1 MKWDRKEIQI
11 MNKSNLKL
19 DSNKQFYPTPKE
31 LADKMVNSI
40 KDWREIN
47 TVLEPSAG
55 TGNILKALAIK
66 EKSSYMR
73 FEVDCIEIQPELRAI
88 LKENFSRENYY
99 ELSSEE
105 KQQLFNQEPT
115 IVGDDFLKF
124 DTFKHY
130 DLIIMNPP
138 FNSGATHLLKALEMQ
153 KNGGTIVCL
162 LNAETIRN
170 PYSNERKQ
178 LANLLDKYNAE
189 IEYIENSFVNADNP
203 TAVEVALIK
212 IFIPNR
218 KNDDGVILQS
228 LIKGKEIPSNDF
240 VVNALDVTDYIQ
252 SAINRYN
259 FEVEI
264 GLKLLKEYESL
275 KPYMLS
281 SFQSSYE
288 KPILEFAGD
297 MTPNE
302 YIKKVRYKYW
312 EALLCNPKF
321 VGKLPS
327 NLQDEYRQKIYK
339 LKDYDFS
346 EFNINQLALDMA
358 CQLKESIEDKIIE
371 LFDKFTSEH
380 SYYPECSKTIH
391 YYNGWKTN
399 KAHKIGKKII
409 IPHYFL
415 NYRNEYDE
423 YLMCSKLNDIE
434 KVLNF
439 LDGKSSNVDCS
450 PIIKEAIKNGVY
462 RNIQLH
468 YFKITLYKKG
478 TMHITFNDEYLP
490 LIDRFNIFA
499 GKKKSWLPPS
509 YGKVGYE
516 NMNEDEKSVIDS
528 FQGEEE
534 YNKILQNSNYYL
546 APVCNGNDTLM
557 LED

>member
-1 MKWDRKEIQI
+1 
-11 MNKSNLKL
+11 MNANLKL
-19 DSNKQFYPTPKE
+19 DGKCQFYPTPVE

-66 EKSSYMR
+66 EKCSYMR

-88 LKENFSRENYY
+88 LKENFSRRNYY
-99 ELSSEE
+99 ELSSEK
-105 KQQLFNQEPT
+105 KQQLFDQEPT

-138 FNSGATHLLKALEMQ
+138 FNEGDKHLLKALEMQ
-153 KNGGTIVCL
+153 KNGGAIVCL

-189 IEYIENSFVNADNP
+189 IEYIESGFVNADNP
-203 TAVEVALIK
+203 TAVEVALIT

-218 KNDDGVILQS
+218 KNDDSVILQS

-259 FEVEI
+259 LEVEV
-264 GLKLLKEYESL
+264 GLKLLQEYESL

-281 SFQSSYE
+281 SFRSSYEYE
-288 KPILEFAGD
+288 KPIIEFAD
-297 MTPNE
+297 DITPNK
-302 YIKKVRYKYW
+302 YVKKVRYKYW
-312 EALLCNPKF
+312 DALLCNPKF
-321 VGKLPS
+321 MGKLPS
-327 NLQDEYRQKIYK
+327 NLQDDYRHKIYE

-346 EFNINQLALDMA
+346 EFNINQLALEMA
-358 CQLKESIEDKIIE
+358 CQVKEGVEDKIIE

-409 IPHYFL
+409 VPHYFL

-423 YLMCSKLNDIE
+423 YLMYSKLNDIE

-439 LDGKSSNVDCS
+439 LDDKSNNVDCS
-450 PIIKEAIKNGVY
+450 LAIKEATKNGVY

-468 YFKITLYKKG
+468 YFKVTLYKKG
-478 TMHITFNDEYLP
+478 TMHITFNDECLP
-490 LIDRFNIFA
+490 LIDRFNIYA

-509 YGKVGYE
+509 YGKVRYDDTGTE
-516 NMNEDEKSVIDS
+516 EKQVIDS
-528 FQGEEE
+528 FQGKEE
-534 YNKILQNSNYYL
+534 YNNVLQNSNYYL
-546 APVCNGNDTLM
+546 APVCADSNLLL
-557 LED
+557 LEG

>member
-1 MKWDRKEIQI
+1 
-11 MNKSNLKL
+11 MNANLKL
-19 DSNKQFYPTPKE
+19 DGKCQFYPTPVE

-66 EKSSYMR
+66 EKCSYMR

-88 LKENFSRENYY
+88 LKENFSRRNYY
-99 ELSSEE
+99 ELSSEK
-105 KQQLFNQEPT
+105 KQQLFDQEPT

-138 FNSGATHLLKALEMQ
+138 FNEGDKHLLKALEMQ
-153 KNGGTIVCL
+153 KNGGAIVCL

-189 IEYIENSFVNADNP
+189 IEYIESGFVNADNP
-203 TAVEVALIK
+203 TAVEVALIT

-218 KNDDGVILQS
+218 KNDDSVILQS

-259 FEVEI
+259 LEVEV
-264 GLKLLKEYESL
+264 GLKLLQEYESL

-281 SFQSSYE
+281 SFRSSYEYE
-288 KPILEFAGD
+288 KPIIEFAD
-297 MTPNE
+297 DITPNK
-302 YIKKVRYKYW
+302 YVKKVRYKYW
-312 EALLCNPKF
+312 DALLCNPKF
-321 VGKLPS
+321 MGKLPS
-327 NLQDEYRQKIYK
+327 NLQDDYRHKIYE

-346 EFNINQLALDMA
+346 EFNINQLALEMA
-358 CQLKESIEDKIIE
+358 CQIKEGIEDKIIE

-409 IPHYFL
+409 VPHYFL

-423 YLMCSKLNDIE
+423 YLMYSKLNDIE

-439 LDGKSSNVDCS
+439 LDDKSNNVDCS
-450 PIIKEAIKNGVY
+450 LAIKEATKNGVY

-468 YFKITLYKKG
+468 YFKVTLYKKG
-478 TMHITFNDEYLP
+478 TMHITFNDECLP
-490 LIDRFNIFA
+490 LIDRFNIYA

-509 YGKVGYE
+509 YGKVRYDDMGTE
-516 NMNEDEKSVIDS
+516 EKQVIDS
-528 FQGEEE
+528 FQGKEE
-534 YNKILQNSNYYL
+534 YNNVLQNSNYYL
-546 APVCNGNDTLM
+546 APVCADSNLLL
-557 LED
+557 LEG

>member
-1 MKWDRKEIQI
+1 
-11 MNKSNLKL
+11 MNANLKL
-19 DSNKQFYPTPKE
+19 DGKCQFYPTPVE

-66 EKSSYMR
+66 EKCSYMR

-88 LKENFSRENYY
+88 LKENFSRRNYY
-99 ELSSEE
+99 ELSSEK
-105 KQQLFNQEPT
+105 KQQLFDQEPT

-138 FNSGATHLLKALEMQ
+138 FNEGDKHLLKALEMQ
-153 KNGGTIVCL
+153 KNGGAIVCL

-189 IEYIENSFVNADNP
+189 IEYIESGFVNADNP
-203 TAVEVALIK
+203 TAVEVALIT

-218 KNDDGVILQS
+218 KNDDSVILQS

-259 FEVEI
+259 LEVEV
-264 GLKLLKEYESL
+264 GLKLLQEYESL

-281 SFQSSYE
+281 SFRSSYEYE
-288 KPILEFAGD
+288 KPIIEFAD
-297 MTPNE
+297 DITPNK
-302 YIKKVRYKYW
+302 YVKKVRYKYW
-312 EALLCNPKF
+312 DALLCNPKF
-321 VGKLPS
+321 MGKLPY
-327 NLQDEYRQKIYK
+327 NLQDDYRHKIYE

-346 EFNINQLALDMA
+346 EFNINQLALEMA
-358 CQLKESIEDKIIE
+358 CQVKEGVEDKIIE

-409 IPHYFL
+409 VPHYFL

-423 YLMCSKLNDIE
+423 YLMYSKLNDIE

-439 LDGKSSNVDCS
+439 LDDKSNNVDCS
-450 PIIKEAIKNGVY
+450 LAIKEATKNGVY

-468 YFKITLYKKG
+468 YFKVTLYKKG
-478 TMHITFNDEYLP
+478 TMHITFNDECLP
-490 LIDRFNIFA
+490 LIDRFNIYA

-509 YGKVGYE
+509 YGKVRYDDMGTE
-516 NMNEDEKSVIDS
+516 EKQVIDS
-528 FQGEEE
+528 FQGKEE
-534 YNKILQNSNYYL
+534 YNNVLQNSNYYL
-546 APVCNGNDTLM
+546 APVCADSNLLL
-557 LED
+557 LEG

>member
-1 MKWDRKEIQI
+1 M
-11 MNKSNLKL
+11 SNLKL
-19 DSNKQFYPTPKE
+19 DASRQYYPTPVE

-40 KDWREIN
+40 KDWRKIN

-55 TGNILKALAIK
+55 TGNILKSLAIK
-66 EKSSYMR
+66 EKCSYMR

-88 LKENFSRENYY
+88 LKENFSRRNYY
-99 ELSSEE
+99 ELSSEK
-105 KQQLFNQEPT
+105 KQQLFDQEPT

-124 DTFKHY
+124 NTFKHY

-138 FNSGATHLLKALEMQ
+138 FNEGATHLLKALEMQ
-153 KNGGTIVCL
+153 KNGGAIVCL

-189 IEYIENSFVNADNP
+189 IEYIENAFSSADN
-203 TAVEVALIK
+203 TTNVEIALIK
-212 IFIPNR
+212 VYIPN
-218 KNDDGVILQS
+218 KVHTDSEILAS
-228 LIKGKEIPSNDF
+228 LIKSEEIPDF
-240 VVNALDVTDYIQ
+240 NFKETSIDIADFIK
-252 SAINRYN
+252 SAINKFN
-259 FEVEI
+259 FEVRV
-264 GLKLLKEYESL
+264 GLKLLQEYESL

-288 KPILEFAGD
+288 KPILEFTD
-297 MTPNE
+297 SMTPNE
-302 YIKKVRYKYW
+302 YVKKVRYKYW
-312 EALLCNPKF
+312 EALLCSHKF
-321 VGKLPS
+321 VGKMPS
-327 NLQDEYRQKIYK
+327 NLQDEYRQKIYE
-339 LKDYDFS
+339 LKEYDFS

-358 CQLKESIEDKIIE
+358 CQLKEGIEEKIIE

-409 IPHYFL
+409 VPHYFL

-423 YLMCSKLNDIE
+423 YRMYSKLNDIE

-439 LDGKSSNVDCS
+439 LDGKSNNVDCS
-450 PIIKEAIKNGVY
+450 PAIKEAIKNGVY

-468 YFKITLYKKG
+468 YFKVTLFKKG

-499 GKKKSWLPPS
+499 GKRKNWLPPS
-509 YGKVGYE
+509 YGKATYKDMSKE
-516 NMNEDEKSVIDS
+516 EKEIIDS
-528 FQGEEE
+528 FQGEEK
-534 YNKILQNSNYYL
+534 YNQILQNANYYL
-546 APVCNGNDTLM
+546 SPVCNDNNMLM

>member
-1 MKWDRKEIQI
+1 
-11 MNKSNLKL
+11 MNANLKL
-19 DSNKQFYPTPKE
+19 DGKCQFYPTPVE

-66 EKSSYMR
+66 EKCSYMR

-88 LKENFSRENYY
+88 LKENFSRRNYY
-99 ELSSEE
+99 ELSSEK
-105 KQQLFNQEPT
+105 KQQLFDREPT

-138 FNSGATHLLKALEMQ
+138 FNEGDKHLLKALEMQ
-153 KNGGTIVCL
+153 KNGGAIVCL

-189 IEYIENSFVNADNP
+189 IEYIESGFVNADNP
-203 TAVEVALIK
+203 TAVEVALIT

-218 KNDDGVILQS
+218 KNDDSVILQS

-259 FEVEI
+259 LEVEV
-264 GLKLLKEYESL
+264 GLKLLQEYESL

-281 SFQSSYE
+281 SFRSSYEYE
-288 KPILEFAGD
+288 KPIIEFAD
-297 MTPNE
+297 DITPNK
-302 YIKKVRYKYW
+302 YVKKVRYKYW
-312 EALLCNPKF
+312 DALLCNPKF
-321 VGKLPS
+321 MGKLPS
-327 NLQDEYRQKIYK
+327 NLQDDYRHKIYE

-346 EFNINQLALDMA
+346 EFNINQLALEMA
-358 CQLKESIEDKIIE
+358 CQVKEGVEDKIIE

-409 IPHYFL
+409 VPHYFL

-423 YLMCSKLNDIE
+423 YLMYSKLNDIE

-439 LDGKSSNVDCS
+439 LDDKSNNVDCS
-450 PIIKEAIKNGVY
+450 LAIKEATKNGVY

-468 YFKITLYKKG
+468 YFKVTLYKKG
-478 TMHITFNDEYLP
+478 TMHITFNDECLP
-490 LIDRFNIFA
+490 LIDRFNIYA

-509 YGKVGYE
+509 YGKVRYDDMGTE
-516 NMNEDEKSVIDS
+516 EKQVIDS
-528 FQGEEE
+528 FQGKEE
-534 YNKILQNSNYYL
+534 YNNVLQNSNYYL
-546 APVCNGNDTLM
+546 APVCADSNLLL
-557 LED
+557 LEG

>member
-1 MKWDRKEIQI
+1 
-11 MNKSNLKL
+11 MNANLKL
-19 DSNKQFYPTPKE
+19 DGKCQFYPTPVE

-66 EKSSYMR
+66 EKCSYMR

-88 LKENFSRENYY
+88 LKENFSRRNYY
-99 ELSSEE
+99 ELSSEK
-105 KQQLFNQEPT
+105 KQQLFVQEPT

-138 FNSGATHLLKALEMQ
+138 FNEGDKHLLKALEMQ
-153 KNGGTIVCL
+153 KNGGAIVCL

-189 IEYIENSFVNADNP
+189 IEYIESGFVNADNP
-203 TAVEVALIK
+203 TAVEVALIT

-218 KNDDGVILQS
+218 KNDDSVILQS

-259 FEVEI
+259 LEVEV
-264 GLKLLKEYESL
+264 GLKLLQEYESL

-281 SFQSSYE
+281 SFRSSYEYE
-288 KPILEFAGD
+288 KPIIEFAD
-297 MTPNE
+297 DITPNK
-302 YIKKVRYKYW
+302 YVKKVRYKYW
-312 EALLCNPKF
+312 DALLCNPKF
-321 VGKLPS
+321 MGKLPS
-327 NLQDEYRQKIYK
+327 NLQDDYRHKIYE

-346 EFNINQLALDMA
+346 EFNINQLALEMA
-358 CQLKESIEDKIIE
+358 CQIKEGIEDKIIE

-409 IPHYFL
+409 VPHYFL

-423 YLMCSKLNDIE
+423 YLMCSKINDIE

-439 LDGKSSNVDCS
+439 LDDKSNNVDCS
-450 PIIKEAIKNGVY
+450 LAIKEATKNGVY

-468 YFKITLYKKG
+468 YFKVTLYKKG
-478 TMHITFNDEYLP
+478 TMHITFNDECLP
-490 LIDRFNIFA
+490 LIDRFNIYA

-509 YGKVGYE
+509 YGKVRYDDMGTE
-516 NMNEDEKSVIDS
+516 EKKVIDS
-528 FQGEEE
+528 FQGKEE
-534 YNKILQNSNYYL
+534 YNNVLQNSNYYL
-546 APVCNGNDTLM
+546 APVCADSNLLL
-557 LED
+557 LEG

>member
-1 MKWDRKEIQI
+1 
-11 MNKSNLKL
+11 MNANLKL
-19 DSNKQFYPTPKE
+19 DGKCQFYPTPVE

-66 EKSSYMR
+66 EKCSYMR

-88 LKENFSRENYY
+88 LKENFSRRNYY
-99 ELSSEE
+99 ELSSEK
-105 KQQLFNQEPT
+105 KQQLFDQEPT

-138 FNSGATHLLKALEMQ
+138 FNEGDKHLLKALEMQ
-153 KNGGTIVCL
+153 KNGGAIVCL

-189 IEYIENSFVNADNP
+189 IEYIESGFVNADNP
-203 TAVEVALIK
+203 TAVEVALIT

-218 KNDDGVILQS
+218 KNDDSVILQS

-259 FEVEI
+259 LEVEV
-264 GLKLLKEYESL
+264 GLKLLQEYESL

-281 SFQSSYE
+281 SFRSSYEYE
-288 KPILEFAGD
+288 KPIIEFAD
-297 MTPNE
+297 DITPNK
-302 YIKKVRYKYW
+302 YVKKVRYKYW
-312 EALLCNPKF
+312 DALLCNPKF
-321 VGKLPS
+321 MGKLPS
-327 NLQDEYRQKIYK
+327 NLQDDYRHKIYE

-346 EFNINQLALDMA
+346 EFNINQLALEMA
-358 CQLKESIEDKIIE
+358 CQVKEGVEDKIIE

-409 IPHYFL
+409 VPHYFL

-423 YLMCSKLNDIE
+423 YLMYSKLNDIE

-439 LDGKSSNVDCS
+439 LDDKSNNVDCS
-450 PIIKEAIKNGVY
+450 LAIKEATKNGVY

-468 YFKITLYKKG
+468 YFKVTLYKKG
-478 TMHITFNDEYLP
+478 TMHITFNDECLP
-490 LIDRFNIFA
+490 LIDRFI
-499 GKKKSWLPPS
+499 
-509 YGKVGYE
+509 
-516 NMNEDEKSVIDS
+516 
-528 FQGEEE
+528 
-534 YNKILQNSNYYL
+534 
-546 APVCNGNDTLM
+546 
-557 LED
+557 

>member
-1 MKWDRKEIQI
+1 

-40 KDWREIN
+40 KDWGEIN

-66 EKSSYMR
+66 EKNTYMR
-73 FEVDCIEIQPELRAI
+73 FDVDCIEIQPELRAI
-88 LKENFSRENYY
+88 LKEKFSRENYY

-105 KQQLFNQEPT
+105 KQQLFEQEPT

-162 LNAETIRN
+162 LNAETIKN

-178 LANLLDKYNAE
+178 LTNLLDKYNAE
-189 IEYIENSFVNADNP
+189 IEYIENAFSSADNP
-203 TAVEVALIK
+203 TSVEIALIK
-212 IFIPNR
+212 VYIPN
-218 KNDDGVILQS
+218 KLHTDSEILTS
-228 LIKGKEIPSNDF
+228 LIKSEEIPEFNFKETSIDIADF
-240 VVNALDVTDYIQ
+240 IK
-252 SAINRYN
+252 SAINKFN
-259 FEVEI
+259 FEVRV
-264 GLKLLKEYESL
+264 GLKLLREYESL

-288 KPILEFAGD
+288 KPILEFAD
-297 MTPNE
+297 NVTPNE
-302 YIKKVRYKYW
+302 YVKKVRHKYW
-312 EALLCNPKF
+312 EALLCSQKF
-321 VGKLPS
+321 IGKMPS
-327 NLQDEYRQKIYK
+327 NLQDEYINEVNE
-339 LKDYDFS
+339 LSNYDFS
-346 EFNINQLALDMA
+346 EFNIKNLSIEMA
-358 CQLKESIEDKIIE
+358 SKLKEFIESKIME
-371 LFDKFTSEH
+371 LFDEFTREH
-380 SYYPECSKTIH
+380 TWFEGCTDTIH
-391 YYNGWKTN
+391 FYNGWKTN
-399 KAHKIGKKII
+399 KANKVDKKVIMFCYGAYDKVFKGYTNVLFTRKFDDII
-409 IPHYFL
+409 
-415 NYRNEYDE
+415 
-423 YLMCSKLNDIE
+423 
-434 KVLNF
+434 KVLNYLNGSSEEF
-439 LDGKSSNVDCS
+439 STYNIIEQAGKEGKNKNIDC
-450 PIIKEAIKNGVY
+450 K
-462 RNIQLH
+462 
-468 YFKITLYKKG
+468 YFYISIFKKG
-478 TMHITFNDEYLP
+478 TIHLTFKDEYLP

-509 YGKVGYE
+509 YGKVRYE

-534 YNKILQNSNYYL
+534 YNKVLQNSNYYL
-546 APVCNGNDTLM
+546 APVCNNNNTLM